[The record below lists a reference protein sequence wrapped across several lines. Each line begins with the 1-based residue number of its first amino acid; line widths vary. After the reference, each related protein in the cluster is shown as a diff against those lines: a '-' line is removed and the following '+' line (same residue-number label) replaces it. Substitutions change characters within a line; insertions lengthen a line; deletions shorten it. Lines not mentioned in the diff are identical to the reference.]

1 VCELSPSTR
10 LRGAQEGG
18 PGSPVITISRRGGD
32 DAALVLSRPSP
43 EKSEGWGAHFL
54 WVGEG
59 RERQEQ
65 IPVDSDRPPRR
76 TIFAQGRLSALPMSA
91 RLSMIAAG
99 AGHGLHPDAAWNPS

>member
-1 VCELSPSTR
+1 MTR
-10 LRGAQEGG
+10 HWCYPTLRQKKG
-18 PGSPVITISRRGGD
+18 
-32 DAALVLSRPSP
+32 
-43 EKSEGWGAHFL
+43 EGWGTHFL

-59 RERQEQ
+59 RERQPQ